1 MGLKLTKQEEKIY
14 DDFMQELESNT
25 YTREEIVKKGMARAV
40 SFFVT
45 ETALKE
51 PLKRLIRDIRKH

>member
-14 DDFMQELESNT
+14 DNFMQELEPFT
-25 YTREEIVKKGMARAV
+25 YTRGEIVKKGMARAV

-51 PLKRLIRDIRKH
+51 PLKRLIRDKKKH